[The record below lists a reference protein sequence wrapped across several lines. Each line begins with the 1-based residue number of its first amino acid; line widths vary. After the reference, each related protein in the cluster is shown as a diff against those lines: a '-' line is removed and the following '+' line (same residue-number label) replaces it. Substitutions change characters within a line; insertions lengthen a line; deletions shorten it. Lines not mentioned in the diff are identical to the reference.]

1 MYSVKSISSH
11 TLILFA
17 LIQMSGCATLNESE
31 CQSANWEIIGLEDG
45 SKGRNTSYI
54 GEHREACS
62 EYRIAPD
69 LTSYIK
75 GHKQGLKQF
84 CTQQNGYQQGVK
96 GATNNQV
103 CTGSSVRDF
112 NRGHQD
118 GLRIYR
124 ASKEILGLES
134 EIDSRHHRLEDIEK
148 QKRAM
153 EEELVRNGTK
163 EYRRRELLEE
173 IKSLERESEATYIEI
188 DNMRIS
194 LARLKDIYQRMI
206 RN

>member
-75 GHKQGLKQF
+75 GH
-84 CTQQNGYQQGVK
+84 
-96 GATNNQV
+96 
-103 CTGSSVRDF
+103 
-112 NRGHQD
+112 
-118 GLRIYR
+118 
-124 ASKEILGLES
+124 
-134 EIDSRHHRLEDIEK
+134 
-148 QKRAM
+148 
-153 EEELVRNGTK
+153 
-163 EYRRRELLEE
+163 
-173 IKSLERESEATYIEI
+173 
-188 DNMRIS
+188 
-194 LARLKDIYQRMI
+194 
-206 RN
+206 